1 MNIRVTHAK
10 RSLICCVL
18 LRKQILQLHVYIV
31 RAMIQS
37 GCFLHFSHMPL
48 EEAFRLHH
56 IHLPGVVVVDAV
68 AVLADPV
75 ITDLDR
81 NLISAHEKR

>member
-1 MNIRVTHAK
+1 
-10 RSLICCVL
+10 
-18 LRKQILQLHVYIV
+18 
-31 RAMIQS
+31 
-37 GCFLHFSHMPL
+37 
-48 EEAFRLHH
+48 
-56 IHLPGVVVVDAV
+56 VVVVDAV